1 MFQYSNNLDLY
12 LSILKSLSLI
22 IYLLISG
29 KYISKKFGLIEW
41 SNEFRFFHIIV
52 SYVFHSILIN
62 YLIFFNFNF
71 KDYLNIFLYIIIFST
86 ISYTFYF
93 FFKKRLKIVIPK
105 DIFSKLIYIVLVFYF
120 FLSLAP
126 ITSAD
131 SLDYHL
137 GVPLSIFKYGK
148 VFDPLWFNSGLAGIS
163 DYFLIISI
171 SFKAEQ
177 LGNLIQYF
185 ALLSIIELYWI
196 GKGNRSLN
204 NINLFISLVITI
216 PVILFLTSSPK
227 PQLGS
232 IAIATIIFFLILT
245 IKELNFRIFVLLSI
259 LIIYLS
265 LTKLNFV
272 LTAFFLSLSLLLKL
286 DKRKIFLYAIVFL
299 FLILLLY
306 FPLIVYK
313 LKIPN
318 SNFLDILLPIPHKF
332 PGFINFLTYLRT
344 YNESIFPFPFSL
356 IFPSS
361 LGNFTTILGV
371 NLIILLY
378 FFFKSKI
385 VYNPNFFIIIAY
397 LAVNIFLGQKTSR
410 FFLEIY
416 LFLLLYYFLYCNP
429 ININLK
435 FFYYFQFI
443 QLIFFSI
450 ILFYCLFNLTIGN
463 INLKNREN
471 TLNNNAN
478 GYKLATW
485 VNSLIPDSSKLLLEH
500 RSVTLFKQHIFSAD
514 WSYYSNIN
522 ESSFYDSIIK
532 KNRLNYILILND
544 TPQNSLLYKYCSK
557 LKYGPFEDTSLNRNP
572 FRAKTIRKAWI
583 YEALK

>member
-22 IYLLISG
+22 LYLLISG

-41 SNEFRFFHIIV
+41 SNEFRFFHVIV

-86 ISYTFYF
+86 ILYSFYF
-93 FFKKRLKIVIPK
+93 FFKKRFKIDIPK
-105 DIFSKLIYIVLVFYF
+105 NNFSRFIYLVLVLYF

-148 VFDPLWFNSGLAGIS
+148 VFDPLWFHSGLAGIS

-196 GKGNRSLN
+196 GKGNKSIN

-232 IAIATIIFFLILT
+232 IAIAIIIFFLLLT
-245 IKELNFRIFVLLSI
+245 TKELKFRIFVLLSI

-265 LTKLNFV
+265 LTKINFI
-272 LTAFFLSLSLLLKL
+272 LTAFFLSLSLLLKI
-286 DKRKIFLYAIVFL
+286 DKRKIFLYAIVFIFIFL
-299 FLILLLY
+299 FLY

-332 PGFINFLTYLRT
+332 PGLITFLVYLRT

-378 FFFKSKI
+378 FYFKSKI
-385 VYNPNFFIIIAY
+385 VYNPNFFIIIIY
-397 LAVNIFLGQKTSR
+397 LVLNMFLGQKTSR

-416 LFLLLYYFLYCNP
+416 LFLLLYYFHYGNP

-443 QLIFFSI
+443 QLIIFSI
-450 ILFYCLFNLTIGN
+450 ILFYCFFNLTIGN
-463 INLKNREN
+463 INLKNRESV
-471 TLNNNAN
+471 LNKNAN

-485 VNSLIPDSSKLLLEH
+485 VNSLLPASSKLLLEH
-500 RSVTLFKQHIFSAD
+500 RSVTLFKQKIYSTD
-514 WSYYSNIN
+514 WSYYVNN
-522 ESSFYDSIIK
+522 TESSFYDSIIK
-532 KNRLNYILILND
+532 KNQLNYILILND
-544 TPQNSLLYKYCSK
+544 TPQNSRLYKYCSK
-557 LKYGPFEDTSLNRNP
+557 LKYGPFKDTSLNRNP
-572 FRAKTIRKAWI
+572 FRAKIIKKAWI
-583 YEALK
+583 YEAIK